1 VSFINE
7 TSEMMA
13 EYGRPQT
20 QTDSTNGNNTPSAL
34 PERTP
39 SPIPTPAQ
47 DILHFP
53 QSSNASQDLQDFPN
67 GSANVR
73 LSLTPPQS
81 SHSGS
86 SYQPFVTSPISTS
99 NPNPQTVPIHIRD
112 LLQADD
118 ESNDAFDSISNSAP
132 LELYGPRMELP
143 FKVAHEALLFQHYME
158 HLAPLVS
165 KTHTTFVFNLT
176 YCDPQLDITDIQRHF
191 GVDVP
196 ERALSCPVLLNAL
209 LAFSA
214 RHLSRTSDYDPAIAD
229 YYHQKCVRLLIPM
242 LDQKELVA
250 DETLFAAAVILRAFE
265 ETDGKNIPSQ
275 PQKRFY

>member
-1 VSFINE
+1 MLMFFPRSINGLKHLAHVSSIPRCMAVVPCMQSLTVVVSFINE

-20 QTDSTNGNNTPSAL
+20 QTESTNGNNAPSAL

-39 SPIPTPAQ
+39 SPVPTPAQ

-53 QSSNASQDLQDFPN
+53 QSSNASQDLQDLPN

-118 ESNDAFDSISNSAP
+118 ESNDALI
-132 LELYGPRMELP
+132 
-143 FKVAHEALLFQHYME
+143 LFSTMRR
-158 HLAPLVS
+158 L
-165 KTHTTFVFNLT
+165 N
-176 YCDPQLDITDIQRHF
+176 CMGR
-191 GVDVP
+191 GW
-196 ERALSCPVLLNAL
+196 SCPSKLPTKRS
-209 LAFSA
+209 FSN
-214 RHLSRTSDYDPAIAD
+214 T
-229 YYHQKCVRLLIPM
+229 
-242 LDQKELVA
+242 
-250 DETLFAAAVILRAFE
+250 TW
-265 ETDGKNIPSQ
+265 NI
-275 PQKRFY
+275 

>member
-13 EYGRPQT
+13 EYERPQT
-20 QTDSTNGNNTPSAL
+20 ETESTNGNSTPSAL

-39 SPIPTPAQ
+39 SPIPTAAQ

-53 QSSNASQDLQDFPN
+53 QPSNASQDLQDFSN

-99 NPNPQTVPIHIRD
+99 NTNPQTVPIHIRD

-118 ESNDAFDSISNSAP
+118 QANDAFNPIPSNVP
-132 LELYGPRMELP
+132 LELYEERMELP

-165 KTHTTFVFNLT
+165 K
-176 YCDPQLDITDIQRHF
+176 I
-191 GVDVP
+191 
-196 ERALSCPVLLNAL
+196 
-209 LAFSA
+209 
-214 RHLSRTSDYDPAIAD
+214 
-229 YYHQKCVRLLIPM
+229 
-242 LDQKELVA
+242 
-250 DETLFAAAVILRAFE
+250 
-265 ETDGKNIPSQ
+265 
-275 PQKRFY
+275 